1 MLIALRIAFYLQFL
15 LGAARFLFLQTQA
28 GWTSWITNE
37 RLWETHTSLGVLVAV
52 LALIALRPHPRLGA
66 DSLRTMARLAPL
78 LPLLTGML
86 ILSRTVTSM
95 VFIVLHVLLGLAA
108 LGLIEMAAG
117 RQRRALS
124 R

>member
-1 MLIALRIAFYLQFL
+1 
-15 LGAARFLFLQTQA
+15 
-28 GWTSWITNE
+28 
-37 RLWETHTSLGVLVAV
+37 
-52 LALIALRPHPRLGA
+52 
-66 DSLRTMARLAPL
+66 MARLAPL

>member
-52 LALIALRPHPRLGA
+52 LALIALRPHPRRA
-66 DSLRTMARLAPL
+66 RTASAPW
-78 LPLLTGML
+78 P
-86 ILSRTVTSM
+86 
-95 VFIVLHVLLGLAA
+95 AW
-108 LGLIEMAAG
+108 
-117 RQRRALS
+117 RRCCRS
-124 R
+124 